1 MRRNIGN
8 SFDRGTSKWS
18 SPEIG
23 MRDNTRG
30 VDYPAERGAADLIS
44 FARQPQ
50 FDFAFEIAGI
60 DSSAGAGA
68 ASRRAG
74 HYFLP
79 DFCRD
84 FSQEIANPLSADF
97 FRQFDGD
104 RGCKQ
109 PFDGGQRSKGVI
121 GHVISIDTGGCLAL
135 ILTQPL

>member
-1 MRRNIGN
+1 
-8 SFDRGTSKWS
+8 
-18 SPEIG
+18 

-30 VDYPAERGAADLIS
+30 VYYPAERGAADLIS

-60 DSSAGAGA
+60 NFGAVAVA

-74 HYFLP
+74 QYFLP

-84 FSQEIANPLSADF
+84 LPQEVANPLSADL

-109 PFDGGQRSKGVI
+109 PLDGGQRSKGVI